1 MKRILP
7 CCGAL
12 CRRSGENNWAC
23 PFKSGIRFGSKQ
35 SAPRGVDVRSSLGLS
50 ANAPPATKVGER
62 ATRLLEKDS
71 DSAERMCKS
80 IVAGVFASLLL
91 VPPAFAPPAF
101 ADEGMASVSAKMSA
115 GKCLGDDTGGSPCL
129 GGGTPWRRGLV
140 LASKTAADVDS
151 LQSAS
156 VGDKASAA
164 PELGEDR
171 ELCARARRPVI
182 AHSKAKAEHDI
193 RVCPSVGTELDESP
207 EPLPESLQVDSYLC
221 GVYWRMPRKID
232 DAGDFSWKDRAAAA
246 RVKRTVCE
254 YAIQGMHRDLREE
267 LFALGTKADEAGI
280 NWSFLSA
287 FRDDYRQSIAEG
299 FKARSCQSLHGGS
312 CRTNG
317 WGDGQAADLWVAN
330 ENGEPADDA
339 AGLFELIKRVGHLL
353 GLSRPLPRADPP
365 HVQVGGDWKG
375 IGQQLRRQRLGI
387 ASASIDQR
395 PAEKV
400 SRPAVDSNLRGS
412 IGGVALPTWTI
423 PPPALVPRSAGS
435 NLCVGLHASNA
446 TSLF

>member
-1 MKRILP
+1 
-7 CCGAL
+7 
-12 CRRSGENNWAC
+12 
-23 PFKSGIRFGSKQ
+23 
-35 SAPRGVDVRSSLGLS
+35 
-50 ANAPPATKVGER
+50 
-62 ATRLLEKDS
+62 
-71 DSAERMCKS
+71 
-80 IVAGVFASLLL
+80 
-91 VPPAFAPPAF
+91 
-101 ADEGMASVSAKMSA
+101 MASFSAKIS
-115 GKCLGDDTGGSPCL
+115 GGQCLGDGTGGSPYV
-129 GGGTPWRRGLV
+129 GGRKPLRRALI
-140 LASKTAADVDS
+140 LARKTAADIDT
-151 LQSAS
+151 LQTAS
-156 VGDKASAA
+156 VSDKASAD
-164 PELGEDR
+164 PKLGEDW
-171 ELCARARRPVI
+171 ELYPRARRPVI

-193 RVCPSVGTELDESP
+193 RVCPSVGTELGESP
-207 EPLPESLQVDSYLC
+207 EPLQVDSYLC

-267 LFALGTKADEAGI
+267 LYALGVKADEAGI

-299 FKARSCQSLHGGS
+299 FKAPSCRSLHGGS

-317 WGDGQAADLWVAN
+317 WGDGQAADLWVAD
-330 ENGEPADDA
+330 ENGEPAGDA

-375 IGQQLRRQRLGI
+375 IAEQLRRQRLGI
-387 ASASIDQR
+387 ASASVDQR
-395 PAEKV
+395 PAENV
-400 SRPAVDSNLRGS
+400 SRPAVDSKLRG
-412 IGGVALPTWTI
+412 A
-423 PPPALVPRSAGS
+423 APRAAGS